1 MNINTSLWY
10 VTLTNVI
17 YLFISS
23 FITQIIYNN
32 SMIKVLGIKNNSH
45 RPFIL
50 KYSNSD
56 YIYILNMTKILFI
69 KRKFTNM
76 NEFKQV

>member
-1 MNINTSLWY
+1 
-10 VTLTNVI
+10 
-17 YLFISS
+17 
-23 FITQIIYNN
+23 
-32 SMIKVLGIKNNSH
+32 MIKVVGIKNNSH
-45 RPFIL
+45 RHFIL
-50 KYSNSD
+50 KYSNSN

>member
-1 MNINTSLWY
+1 
-10 VTLTNVI
+10 
-17 YLFISS
+17 
-23 FITQIIYNN
+23 
-32 SMIKVLGIKNNSH
+32 MIKVLGIKNNSH

>member
-1 MNINTSLWY
+1 MPILKPRLVQTRKE
-10 VTLTNVI
+10 VTVNLFI
-17 YLFISS
+17 LFISS

-56 YIYILNMTKILFI
+56 YIYTKHD
-69 KRKFTNM
+69 
-76 NEFKQV
+76 

>member
-1 MNINTSLWY
+1 MTNSKELRSEPD
-10 VTLTNVI
+10 VSPTLRALLSQSP
-17 YLFISS
+17 YLFIYFILS

-50 KYSNSD
+50 KYSNSN
-56 YIYILNMTKILFI
+56 YIYTKHD
-69 KRKFTNM
+69 
-76 NEFKQV
+76 